1 MKLTL
6 EGVLHVKDQKHAS
19 HRGCRKTAL
28 GGYFLH
34 SFRLFLGVAILW
46 MLSSSSAYA
55 VTTVP
60 LKVNFQGRL
69 TDSTGVVVA
78 DGLYNAKFALYDAA
92 SAGTLKWSET
102 REVASRLQ
110 VTNGLF
116 SVRLG
121 DGTNTFGGTLD
132 TIFAANSTLY
142 FEITLANPATATC
155 STASCQTWESAMSR
169 TQVATS
175 AYAFNSDALDGY
187 DSSYFAP
194 ATGSTAYAP
203 MSGSTNYAPISGSTN
218 YAPISGSA
226 NYIQNGTGAQTANF
240 NVSGSGTIGGAG
252 TVTGAFTNNGAAMFY
267 NSTNSSAAF
276 TIQRQNADDMFV
288 ADTTGSRVYIG
299 NTTVDTST
307 VVLVLDS
314 ATADPGTAV
323 NGSQYYNSTNNR
335 FRCYEG
341 GAWKNCA
348 TGVTSSVSTATQS
361 LTAGTNTYLTG
372 SAITLP
378 SGGLTT
384 GTLVT
389 WRIYASKTN
398 AGTAASTLQLRVGTN
413 GTTSDTQRCSNFST
427 GTATAA
433 YDGATITITAYATAG
448 GSSATLNCSMTLTH
462 QLASG
467 GFANTNTPMVQVYNT
482 ATSFN
487 STTSGTKMGIAFNA
501 GTSSVITVQKVEVS
515 ATNL

>member
-69 TDSTGVVVA
+69 TDSAGVVVA

-226 NYIQNGTGAQTANF
+226 NYIQNGTGAQTASF

-252 TVTGAFTNNGAAMFY
+252 TVTGNFTNNGVALFSNTA
-267 NSTNSSAAF
+267 NSTAAF
-276 TIQRQNADDMFV
+276 TVQGTSSTKLFV
-288 ADTTGSRVYIG
+288 ADTTNSRVYIG
-299 NTTVDTST
+299 NPTADATT

-314 ATADPGTAV
+314 SNATEAAST
-323 NGSQYYNSTNNR
+323 NGAMYYNSTNNK

-341 GAWKNCA
+341 GAWKNCSNSTLSTLTTTPGAIAATAAKAANGTILVTPLYVPGRITVNQLRVRVTTALGATGDVGIYDSAGTLVINGGRGSLTVA
-348 TGVTSSVSTATQS
+348 TGVKTITPTQAAANRVLEPGQYFTA
-361 LTAGTNTYLTG
+361 
-372 SAITLP
+372 
-378 SGGLTT
+378 
-384 GTLVT
+384 VT
-389 WRIYASKTN
+389 W
-398 AGTAASTLQLRVGTN
+398 
-413 GTTSDTQRCSNFST
+413 
-427 GTATAA
+427 
-433 YDGATITITAYATAG
+433 
-448 GSSATLNCSMTLTH
+448 
-462 QLASG
+462 
-467 GFANTNTPMVQVYNT
+467 
-482 ATSFN
+482 N
-487 STTSGTKMGIAFNA
+487 STTGVISGTNMGTGNTLYDMA
-501 GTSSVITVQKVEVS
+501 GTITGGGSVLPSSITPANITDGTYLYTVS
-515 ATNL
+515 INT